1 MAKQT
6 FLNLPEEKRT
16 KIMNSLK
23 KEFSKSALKDALVSN
38 IIKDAEIPRGSFYQ
52 YFNDIEDAYY
62 FVIDDYSKSIKKYLL
77 ENLVI
82 NNGDIILAY
91 RNLYKYILEMINSE
105 ENKDYF
111 EKIFLNMSYEVQSM
125 FTPNFNDG
133 LNLII
138 NHVNISKLN
147 ISSKFG
153 LGYVLDI
160 IESTLMNNVI
170 KSYKRNLSRE
180 KNIEIFE
187 KELALI
193 CVGILKK
200 QA

>member
-6 FLNLPEEKRT
+6 FINLPEEKKN
-16 KIMNSLK
+16 KIIKSLK
-23 KEFSKSALKDALVSN
+23 KEFSRASLKDALVSN
-38 IIKDAEIPRGSFYQ
+38 IVKEAGIPRGSFYQ
-52 YFNDIEDAYY
+52 YFEDIEDSYY
-62 FVIDDYSKSIKKYLL
+62 YVIEEYSNNIKKFLIEDL
-77 ENLVI
+77 RN

-91 RNLYKYILEMINSE
+91 RHLYIYILDMID
-105 ENKDYF
+105 NKNNKEYF

-138 NHVNISKLN
+138 NYVDCSKLN
-147 ISSKFG
+147 IASKFG

-160 IESTLMNNVI
+160 IESTMMNSII

-193 CVGILKK
+193 CVGVLKK
-200 QA
+200 

>member
-1 MAKQT
+1 MSSRLSGPALSS
-6 FLNLPEEKRT
+6 FVPVF
-16 KIMNSLK
+16 SL
-23 KEFSKSALKDALVSN
+23 
-38 IIKDAEIPRGSFYQ
+38 YQ
-52 YFNDIEDAYY
+52 YFDDIDDAYY
-62 FVIDDYSKSIKKYLL
+62 FVLGEYSKEIKKYLL
-77 ENLVI
+77 EDLVKCK
-82 NNGDIILAY
+82 GDIILSYNHLY
-91 RNLYKYILEMINSE
+91 RYILDMIE
-105 ENKDYF
+105 DENNKQYF

-160 IESTLMNNVI
+160 IESTLMNSVI

>member
-6 FLNLPEEKRT
+6 FINLSEEKRN
-16 KIMNSLK
+16 KIIKSLK
-23 KEFSKSALKDALVSN
+23 KEFSRASLKDALVSN
-38 IIKDAEIPRGSFYQ
+38 IVKEAGIPRGSFYQ
-52 YFNDIEDAYY
+52 YFEDIEDSYY
-62 FVIDDYSKSIKKYLL
+62 YVIEEYSNNIKKFLIEDL
-77 ENLVI
+77 R
-82 NNGDIILAY
+82 NNKGDIILAY
-91 RNLYKYILEMINSE
+91 RHLYIYILDMIDNK
-105 ENKDYF
+105 ENKMYF

-133 LNLII
+133 LNLI
-138 NHVNISKLN
+138 VNQVDISKLN
-147 ISSKFG
+147 IASKFG

-160 IESTLMNNVI
+160 IESTMMNNII

-193 CVGILKK
+193 CVGVLKK
-200 QA
+200 

>member
-6 FLNLPEEKRT
+6 FLNLSEEKRM
-16 KIMNSLK
+16 KIFNSLK
-23 KEFSKSALKDALVSN
+23 KEFSRVALKDALVSN
-38 IIKDAEIPRGSFYQ
+38 IVKEAQIPRGSFYQ
-52 YFNDIEDAYY
+52 YFEDIDDAYY
-62 FVIDDYSKSIKKYLL
+62 YVINEYSKEIKKYLL
-77 ENLVI
+77 EDLVKCK
-82 NNGDIILAY
+82 GDIVLSYNHLY
-91 RNLYKYILEMINSE
+91 RYILDMIEDEN
-105 ENKDYF
+105 NKDYI
-111 EKIFLNMSYEVQSM
+111 EKIFLNKSYDVQSM

-133 LNLII
+133 LNMI
-138 NHVNISKLN
+138 VSQVDVSKLN
-147 ISSKFG
+147 IASKFG

-160 IESTLMNNVI
+160 IESTMMNNIV

-200 QA
+200 

>member
-6 FLNLPEEKRT
+6 FINLPEEKRN
-16 KIMNSLK
+16 KIIKSLK
-23 KEFSKSALKDALVSN
+23 KEFSRASLKDALVSN
-38 IIKDAEIPRGSFYQ
+38 IIKEAGIPRGSFYQ
-52 YFNDIEDAYY
+52 YFENIEDSYYYVIEEYSNDIKKFLIED
-62 FVIDDYSKSIKKYLL
+62 LR
-77 ENLVI
+77 
-82 NNGDIILAY
+82 NNKGDIILAY
-91 RNLYKYILEMINSE
+91 RHLYIYILDMIDNK
-105 ENKDYF
+105 ENKKYF

-138 NHVNISKLN
+138 NYVDCSKLN
-147 ISSKFG
+147 IASKFG

-160 IESTLMNNVI
+160 IESAMMNNII

-193 CVGILKK
+193 CVGVLKK
-200 QA
+200 

>member
-6 FLNLPEEKRT
+6 FLNLPEEKRNT
-16 KIMNSLK
+16 IIDSLK
-23 KEFSKSALKDALVSN
+23 KEFSRVALKDALVSN
-38 IIKDAEIPRGSFYQ
+38 IVKEAKIPRGSFYQ
-52 YFNDIEDAYY
+52 YFEDIDDAYY
-62 FVIDDYSKSIKKYLL
+62 YLIEEYSKNIKKYLIEDL
-77 ENLVI
+77 I
-82 NNGDIILAY
+82 NNKGDIILSY
-91 RNLYKYILEMINSE
+91 RHLYIYILDMIEDKN
-105 ENKDYF
+105 NKDYF

-133 LNLII
+133 LNTII
-138 NHVNISKLN
+138 NHVDASKLN

-153 LGYVLDI
+153 IGYILDI
-160 IESTLMNNVI
+160 VESTMMNSII

-193 CVGILKK
+193 CVGVLKK
-200 QA
+200 

>member
-6 FLNLPEEKRT
+6 FLNLPEDKRM
-16 KIMNSLK
+16 KIFSSLK
-23 KEFSKSALKDALVSN
+23 KEFSRVALKDALVSN
-38 IIKDAEIPRGSFYQ
+38 IVKDAEIPRGSFYQ
-52 YFNDIEDAYY
+52 YFEDIEDAYY
-62 FVIDDYSKSIKKYLL
+62 YVINEYSKDIKKYLL
-77 ENLVI
+77 EDLVKCK
-82 NNGDIILAY
+82 GDIVLAY
-91 RNLYKYILEMINSE
+91 NHLYRYILDMIDDES
-105 ENKDYF
+105 NKDYF
-111 EKIFLNMSYEVQSM
+111 EKIFLNMSYDVQSM

-133 LNLII
+133 LNMIVS
-138 NHVNISKLN
+138 HVDVSKLN
-147 ISSKFG
+147 IASKFG

-160 IESTLMNNVI
+160 IESTMMNSII

-200 QA
+200 Q

>member
-6 FLNLPEEKRT
+6 FINLPEEKKN
-16 KIMNSLK
+16 KIIKSLK
-23 KEFSKSALKDALVSN
+23 KEFSRASLKDALVSN
-38 IIKDAEIPRGSFYQ
+38 IVKEAGIPRGSFYQ
-52 YFNDIEDAYY
+52 YFEDIEDSYY
-62 FVIDDYSKSIKKYLL
+62 YVIEEYSNSIKKFLIEDL
-77 ENLVI
+77 RN

-91 RNLYKYILEMINSE
+91 RHLYIYILDMID
-105 ENKDYF
+105 NKNNKEYF

-138 NHVNISKLN
+138 NYVDCSKLN
-147 ISSKFG
+147 IASKFG

-160 IESTLMNNVI
+160 IESTMMNSII

-193 CVGILKK
+193 CVGVLKK
-200 QA
+200 

>member
-6 FLNLPEEKRT
+6 FLNLSEEKRM
-16 KIMNSLK
+16 KIFNSLK
-23 KEFSKSALKDALVSN
+23 KEFSRVALKDALVSN
-38 IIKDAEIPRGSFYQ
+38 IVKDAEIPRGSFYQ
-52 YFNDIEDAYY
+52 YFEDIDDAYY
-62 FVIDDYSKSIKKYLL
+62 YVINEYSKEIKKYLL
-77 ENLVI
+77 EDI
-82 NNGDIILAY
+82 AKCKGDIVLAY
-91 RNLYKYILEMINSE
+91 NHLYRYILDMIEDDN
-105 ENKDYF
+105 NKDYF
-111 EKIFLNMSYEVQSM
+111 EKIFLNMSYDVQSM

-133 LNLII
+133 LNMIVS
-138 NHVNISKLN
+138 HVDVSKLN
-147 ISSKFG
+147 IASKFG

-160 IESTLMNNVI
+160 IESTMMNNII

-200 QA
+200 